1 MKQYWSRL
9 SGWIDAR
16 NLRER
21 GLIFAALVAILV
33 MAANSLFLSPLV
45 RQETQLSKQM
55 LQDRAATRKL
65 QTSIQEMAAVPVI
78 DPNARNQA
86 RLKQLDQDVQVAE
99 AAVRDLQKG
108 LVSPDRMVSVLQN
121 ILNRQGKLHWVSL
134 TKLPLQSLVT
144 DPKPADSKLASQSAI
159 AAGDTKNI
167 ATPAAGPAN
176 SIYKHGVEIVLQ
188 GGYMDMMAYMAELEK
203 LSGQVFWGKVKL
215 HVDEYP
221 KATLTMDLFTLS
233 LEKKWLNI

>member
-16 NLRER
+16 NPRER
-21 GLIFAALVAILV
+21 VLIFAALVAILV
-33 MAANSLFLSPLV
+33 MAANSLFLAPLV
-45 RQETQLSKQM
+45 KEETQLSKRT
-55 LQDRAATRKL
+55 LQDRTAIRKL
-65 QTSIQEMAAVPVI
+65 QSSIQEMAALPVV
-78 DPNARNQA
+78 DPNAQNQA
-86 RLKQLDQDVQVAE
+86 RLKQLDQDAEVAE

-134 TKLPLQSLVT
+134 TNLPLQSLVT
-144 DPKPADSKLASQSAI
+144 DPGPADSKLASQSVI

-167 ATPAAGPAN
+167 AAPAAGPAN
-176 SIYKHGVEIVLQ
+176 AIYKHGVEIVLQ
-188 GGYMDMMAYMAELEK
+188 GGYLDMMAYMAELEK

-233 LEKKWLNI
+233 LERKWLNL